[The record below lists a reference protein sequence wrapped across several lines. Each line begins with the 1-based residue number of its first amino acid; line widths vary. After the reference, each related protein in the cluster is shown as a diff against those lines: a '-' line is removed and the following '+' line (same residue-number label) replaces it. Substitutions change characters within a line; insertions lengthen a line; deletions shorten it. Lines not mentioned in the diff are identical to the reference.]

1 MSWHTFAS
9 SCQTTSRGGPRWSGK
24 NSSTGAPLPTLSTAY
39 KSGGE
44 RGKIED
50 DGVDGTED
58 SGEVG
63 DDFNDNSSAAINAR
77 ARLTEAE
84 EADLEAD
91 TIRQLIRD
99 ALWARWQVRG

>member
-1 MSWHTFAS
+1 LEVDKADRKVRDVGDTVF
-9 SCQTTSRGGPRWSGK
+9 GGGIA
-24 NSSTGAPLPTLSTAY
+24 TPTATIPT
-39 KSGGE
+39 E
-44 RGKIED
+44 F

-99 ALWARWQVRG
+99 ALWARWQARG